1 MDIGIPKERRPFE
14 YRVGLP
20 PAGVNLFRKYDHTIY
35 VESNAGE
42 GAGFTDEEYIKAGAK
57 VVYSPEEAFGRAD
70 LVLKFA
76 RPLSNEL
83 EMIRPGSAF
92 AGFLHLAAARQE
104 KIDTML
110 EKKLTALAYEQVE
123 EADGYKPVLS
133 PLSQIGGRMA
143 AQIAARLMQNDHGG
157 RGILLGGVAGVPP
170 AEVVIIG
177 AGTVGTTAA
186 DTFIRLGAHVTVLD
200 TNLRRLQQL
209 MENTNFPV
217 VTMLSTNYN
226 IERTWVYADVLLGAV
241 LVPGA
246 RAPIV
251 LTRET
256 VRNMK
261 SRSLFIDMSIDQG
274 GCSETSRPTT
284 HGSPT
289 YEEEGV
295 THYCVPNISGVLGR
309 TASHALFLGAYP
321 YLAAIAELGVN
332 GAIERHP
339 ALERGVNTT
348 GGQIAHLARLVGL
361 QGHDE

>member
-209 MENTNFPV
+209 MENTNFP
-217 VTMLSTNYN
+217 
-226 IERTWVYADVLLGAV
+226 
-241 LVPGA
+241 
-246 RAPIV
+246 
-251 LTRET
+251 
-256 VRNMK
+256 
-261 SRSLFIDMSIDQG
+261 
-274 GCSETSRPTT
+274 
-284 HGSPT
+284 
-289 YEEEGV
+289 
-295 THYCVPNISGVLGR
+295 
-309 TASHALFLGAYP
+309 
-321 YLAAIAELGVN
+321 
-332 GAIERHP
+332 
-339 ALERGVNTT
+339 
-348 GGQIAHLARLVGL
+348 
-361 QGHDE
+361 